1 MISGIKGLLGAH
13 PIGSLAG
20 LGNKTK
26 QEVVNKEVI
35 PPAHTIDP
43 INDYLGA
50 ATAPEDDYDF

>member
-1 MISGIKGLLGAH
+1 MISGIKGILGAH

-20 LGNKTK
+20 FGSKPK
-26 QEVVNKEVI
+26 QAPVQRQEI